1 MDSSEE
7 TELIKDI
14 LKSPLDQASKL
25 ITSLFEER
33 LGEVKDG
40 LDVIK
45 QFAAG
50 IGRAEKLA
58 EGYTLAAYY
67 PFLFA
72 FHQNFHSSFRAR
84 QGKVL
89 ERMVQRI
96 LQKYGRG
103 AHVPDS
109 NKERLTLLGEVFGS
123 VELPKLD
130 IDVLAVDV
138 TNKKTLIIQL
148 RSRDD
153 TGGTTAKGSLVD
165 FLRELLRLN
174 TVPQGDVL
182 YLVCVWDPRD
192 AQQKR
197 STVNKMFSAL
207 KDSIEI
213 NEEDFHAIVARE
225 VILQEKI
232 SLKMAY
238 GTDEIATSLYEWMED
253 NSTEILASISTVVA
267 LVRDW
272 DDLWLAY
279 TIASMELEVSTFS
292 GRSNVMLLN
301 EKYDKIGIPF
311 DYASYHALTNSID
324 RIVQK
329 MIPLWTEDNIPL
341 NALSDKAQY
350 LRDLLFLKAH
360 YDKP

>member
-1 MDSSEE
+1 MTQRDVQTPTNLSERLANNKKPMCKPPSKPLGKANSGHLLPCTILWKEISLMRSAYPDRRFLLLMDSSEE

-153 TGGTTAKGSLVD
+153 TGGTTAKASHVD

-174 TVPQGDVL
+174 TVPQGTVL

-197 STVNKMFSAL
+197 YSSLVPRNV
-207 KDSIEI
+207 EI
-213 NEEDFHAIVARE
+213 DNVDF
-225 VILQEKI
+225 
-232 SLKMAY
+232 
-238 GTDEIATSLYEWMED
+238 G
-253 NSTEILASISTVVA
+253 
-267 LVRDW
+267 
-272 DDLWLAY
+272 
-279 TIASMELEVSTFS
+279 
-292 GRSNVMLLN
+292 
-301 EKYDKIGIPF
+301 
-311 DYASYHALTNSID
+311 
-324 RIVQK
+324 
-329 MIPLWTEDNIPL
+329 
-341 NALSDKAQY
+341 
-350 LRDLLFLKAH
+350 LRR
-360 YDKP
+360 

>member
-1 MDSSEE
+1 MRSAYPDRRFLLLMDSSEE

-182 YLVCVWDPRD
+182 YLVCVSDPRD

-197 STVNKMFSAL
+197 STVNKMFSAP
-207 KDSIEI
+207 KDFISAQKCRKRQRRFRMTQRDVQTPTNLSERLANNKKPLLSMSGWKIT
-213 NEEDFHAIVARE
+213 ARKFW
-225 VILQEKI
+225 LL
-232 SLKMAY
+232 SLP
-238 GTDEIATSLYEWMED
+238 L
-253 NSTEILASISTVVA
+253 L
-267 LVRDW
+267 
-272 DDLWLAY
+272 
-279 TIASMELEVSTFS
+279 
-292 GRSNVMLLN
+292 RS
-301 EKYDKIGIPF
+301 
-311 DYASYHALTNSID
+311 
-324 RIVQK
+324 
-329 MIPLWTEDNIPL
+329 
-341 NALSDKAQY
+341 
-350 LRDLLFLKAH
+350 
-360 YDKP
+360 